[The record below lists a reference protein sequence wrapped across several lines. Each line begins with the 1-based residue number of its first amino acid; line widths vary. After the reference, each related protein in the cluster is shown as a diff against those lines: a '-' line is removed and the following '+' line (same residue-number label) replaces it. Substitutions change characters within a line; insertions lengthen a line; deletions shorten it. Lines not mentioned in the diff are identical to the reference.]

1 MKIIKKILMIVA
13 FTVIFLPCLLV
24 LNDSDVIYPNFI
36 GFLYIGILFIVF
48 KTKVAKKLLY
58 EAYLTCQQLNAWIYA
73 HKGL

>member
-1 MKIIKKILMIVA
+1 MKIIKKILMMVA
-13 FTVIFLPCLLV
+13 FMLVFLPCLLV
-24 LNDSDVIYPNFI
+24 LNDNDTIYPNFI

-58 EAYLTCQQLNAWIYA
+58 EAYLACQQLNDWIYV